1 MLKNENIICISSI
14 DWDFIWQQHQAIM
27 SRLAKNGNKILF
39 IENTGVRSP
48 KISDVP
54 RIKKR
59 FINWLKSAKGF
70 RKEAENLYIYSPLIL
85 PFPYWRVARWINR
98 YLLTKALNRW
108 IKAFGFYDPVLW
120 TFLPTPIVLDL
131 AEAIPH
137 KSFVYYCTDNFAATS
152 LYAKRIARYEE
163 MVLKAA
169 DIIFV
174 MSKNMAQKFSV
185 FNKQITCVPMGVD
198 TDRFLNTGVVLSKPC
213 EIEGVK
219 TPIIGYIGGVRDSI
233 DQELVV
239 FLAKQ
244 LPDFTFIFVGP
255 AQTDIMRMEKYKNI
269 VFTGQKSHNELSCYI
284 KYFNA
289 CIIPYKKDD
298 YTDSISPAKLNEY
311 LIMGKPV
318 ISTRLDEIDSFNK
331 ESGGILYIADNYQEF
346 LNYIIKA
353 IKDDSEALKNKRV
366 EIAKNNSW
374 DKKLESMSNIIEAS
388 INDKETKKDLN
399 WQKRFLGMYKD
410 VRNKGLRLVFG
421 LFLVW
426 LVVFHSPLVWFLASP
441 LRISKAPEKADVIVV
456 FGGGVGE
463 TGSPGKSTI
472 ERARYAVKLYKDRY
486 SDRIIFSS
494 GYTYIYN
501 DAENMRLF
509 AISMGVPERDIILE
523 EKANSVYENVI
534 FSKELLDKNKWRS
547 ILLISSPYNMRRAE
561 LVFSKL
567 AKDIKVTYV
576 PVDEAQFYD
585 RTAGIRFEQIKAII
599 HEYLGIIYYLV
610 KGYI

>member
-27 SRLAKNGNKILF
+27 SRLAKNGNKVLF
-39 IENTGVRSP
+39 IENTGVRLP

-108 IKAFGFYDPVLW
+108 IKTLGFYDPVLW

-131 AEAIPH
+131 AEAISH

-152 LYAKRIARYEE
+152 LYAKRIVRYEE

-169 DIIFV
+169 DVVFV

-198 TDRFLNTGVVLSKPC
+198 TDRFLNTGAILSKPS
-213 EIEGVK
+213 EMEHIK
-219 TPIIGYIGGVRDSI
+219 TPIIGYVGGIRDSV

-244 LPDFTFIFVGP
+244 LSDFTFVFVGP
-255 AQTDIMRMEKYKNI
+255 VQTDIMHMKKHKNI
-269 VFTGQKSHNELSCYI
+269 VFTGQKSHNELSRYI
-284 KYFNA
+284 KYFDVS
-289 CIIPYKKDD
+289 IIPYKKDD

-318 ISTRLDEIDSFNK
+318 ISTRLEEIDNFNK
-331 ESGGILYIADNYQEF
+331 ENSVLYIADTYQEF
-346 LNYIIKA
+346 LNNIIEA
-353 IKDDSEALKNKRV
+353 IKDDNKTLKDKRV
-366 EIAKNNSW
+366 EIAKSNSW
-374 DKKLESMSNIIEAS
+374 DKKLENMSNIIETS

-399 WQKRFLGMYKD
+399 WQKRLLGMYKD
-410 VRNKGLRLVFG
+410 VRNKGLRLMLG
-421 LFLVW
+421 LFLTW

-441 LRISKAPEKADVIVV
+441 LKISEMPEKADVIVV

-472 ERARYAVKLYKDRY
+472 ERARYAVKLYKDGY
-486 SDRIIFSS
+486 SGRIIFSS

-501 DAENMRLF
+501 DAENMKLF

-534 FSKELLDKNKWRS
+534 FSKELLDKNKWHS
-547 ILLISSPYNMRRAE
+547 VLLISSPYNMRRAE
-561 LVFSKL
+561 LVFNKW
-567 AKDIKVTYV
+567 AKEIKVIYA
-576 PVDEAQFYD
+576 PVDKAQFYD
-585 RTAGIRFEQIKAII
+585 RTAGVKLEQIKAIM
-599 HEYLGIIYYLV
+599 HEYFGIAYYLI

>member
-1 MLKNENIICISSI
+1 
-14 DWDFIWQQHQAIM
+14 M
-27 SRLAKNGNKILF
+27 SRLAKNGNKVLF
-39 IENTGVRSP
+39 IENTGVRLP

-108 IKAFGFYDPVLW
+108 IKTLGFYDPVLW

-131 AEAIPH
+131 AEAISH

-152 LYAKRIARYEE
+152 LYAKRIVRYEE

-169 DIIFV
+169 DVVFV

-198 TDRFLNTGVVLSKPC
+198 TDRFLNTGAILSKPS
-213 EIEGVK
+213 EMEHIK
-219 TPIIGYIGGVRDSI
+219 TPIIGYVGGIRDSV

-244 LPDFTFIFVGP
+244 LSDFTFVFVGP
-255 AQTDIMRMEKYKNI
+255 IQTDIAYMKKYKNI
-269 VFTGQKSHNELSCYI
+269 IFTGQKSHNELSRYI
-284 KYFNA
+284 KYFDVS
-289 CIIPYKKDD
+289 IIPYKKDD

-318 ISTRLDEIDSFNK
+318 ISTRLEEIDNFNK
-331 ESGGILYIADNYQEF
+331 ENSVLYIADTYQEF
-346 LNYIIKA
+346 LNNIIEA
-353 IKDDSEALKNKRV
+353 IKDDSKTLKDKRV
-366 EIAKNNSW
+366 EIAKSNSW
-374 DKKLESMSNIIEAS
+374 DKKLENMSNIIETS

-399 WQKRFLGMYKD
+399 WQKRLLGMYKD
-410 VRNKGLRLVFG
+410 VRNKGLRLMFG
-421 LFLVW
+421 LFLTW
-426 LVVFHSPLVWFLASP
+426 LVVFHSPFVWFLASP
-441 LRISKAPEKADVIVV
+441 LKISKTPEKADVIVV

-472 ERARYAVKLYKDRY
+472 ERARYAVKLYKDGY
-486 SDRIIFSS
+486 SGRIIFSS

-501 DAENMRLF
+501 DAENMKLF

-523 EKANSVYENVI
+523 ERANSVYENVM
-534 FSKELLDKNKWRS
+534 FSKEILDKNKWRS
-547 ILLISSPYNMRRAE
+547 ILLVSSPYNMRRAE
-561 LVFSKL
+561 LVFNKW
-567 AKDIKVTYV
+567 AKDIKVIYM
-576 PVDEAQFYD
+576 PVDKAQFYD
-585 RTAGIRFEQIKAII
+585 RTAGVKFEQIKAIM
-599 HEYLGIIYYLV
+599 HEYFGIVYYLI